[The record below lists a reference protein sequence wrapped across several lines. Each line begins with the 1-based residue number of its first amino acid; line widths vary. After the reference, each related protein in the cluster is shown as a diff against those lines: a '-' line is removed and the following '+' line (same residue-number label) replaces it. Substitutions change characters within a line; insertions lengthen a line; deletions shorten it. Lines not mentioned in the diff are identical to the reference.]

1 MSPKTPSPMI
11 ATLLILGGIVFGVLA
26 RVYQPDMQKLLPSR
40 CWSGDERL
48 QDV

>member
-1 MSPKTPSPMI
+1 MKEITEI
-11 ATLLILGGIVFGVLA
+11 LA